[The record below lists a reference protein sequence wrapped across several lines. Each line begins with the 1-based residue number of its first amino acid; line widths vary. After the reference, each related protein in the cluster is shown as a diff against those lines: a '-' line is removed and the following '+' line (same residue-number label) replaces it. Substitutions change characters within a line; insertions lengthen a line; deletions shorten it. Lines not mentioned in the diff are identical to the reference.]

1 MLVMVHNGAGVR
13 LSISREAAEQVSG
26 VTCGIGLSRR
36 AKGLLSLPGAE
47 KGWARK
53 VISVVIHDPKDLLPQ
68 TEVEDLVPKS
78 SARLFDVPQ
87 SLHKPEWLVSWRSRF
102 TVLSKRMALI
112 KEKRRQ
118 FSDLENLLVLSPRSR
133 KHT

>member
-53 VISVVIHDPKDLLPQ
+53 AIPVVIHDPKDLLPQ
-68 TEVEDLVPKS
+68 NELEDLVSES
-78 SARLFDVPQ
+78 SARLSDVPHL
-87 SLHKPEWLVSWRSRF
+87 LHKSVWLVPWRSRF

-112 KEKRRQ
+112 KEKRRP
-118 FSDLENLLVLSPRSR
+118 FSDPENLLVLSPQSR